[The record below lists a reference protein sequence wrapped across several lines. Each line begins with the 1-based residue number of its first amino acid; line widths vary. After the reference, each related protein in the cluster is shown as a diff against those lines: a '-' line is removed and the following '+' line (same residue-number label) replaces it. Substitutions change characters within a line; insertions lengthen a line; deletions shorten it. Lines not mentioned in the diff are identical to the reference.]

1 MNKYLG
7 GKASEEDFR
16 SGNMSEFKKIG
27 KDFLKKFQI
36 AQKYQNQRNKLKDEL
51 KEALDYESKK

>member
-1 MNKYLG
+1 MKEINYMLDKLYSMNTYLG

-16 SGNMSEFKKIG
+16 SGNVSEFKKIG

-36 AQKYQNQRNKLKDEL
+36 A
-51 KEALDYESKK
+51 